1 MFGPGDEAFE
11 TAGTEFDPDAVIWV
25 PGVDYVRGWREARE
39 AAAELTDVLGNAA
52 VDLQGAT
59 ATAQTR
65 TDGSGVVRLVWPVET
80 VQAVAKLVRR
90 GLGTPQ

>member
-25 PGVDYVRGWREARE
+25 PGVDYVRGWREARD
-39 AAAELTDVLGNAA
+39 AAAELADVLGSAG
-52 VDLQGAT
+52 VDLEGTT

-65 TDGSGVVRLVWPVET
+65 ADGSGVVRLVWPVET
-80 VQAVAKLVRR
+80 VHAVANLVRH
-90 GLGTPQ
+90 GLPKAG